1 MLEIV
6 SQLEDWESKGG
17 EGNLIQTP
25 HRVLFWNAQAR
36 AVCIRESL
44 TWTLDQQRHPWASTW
59 SKVRKTHVQPAT
71 KYIFRHSDSEHE
83 GEVNLRAP
91 AGLAPDL
98 TGCSRYIALT
108 DLGCGSKSNGGLWV
122 AATYILGPPEKRG
135 KGRWKG
141 KHISIRYLRR
151 LSGIDS
157 AIKTRM
163 IGQTQSVARGLDAF
177 RTSLT
182 PVCCLAP
189 CVSGSEEG
197 GALICLT
204 GSPRV
209 CCLSFDQSR
218 NLAEAK
224 VHGLP
229 DGVSAPRVFRRLPIL
244 WLPLPCAST
253 WSLTR

>member
-1 MLEIV
+1 M
-6 SQLEDWESKGG
+6 
-17 EGNLIQTP
+17 
-25 HRVLFWNAQAR
+25 
-36 AVCIRESL
+36 
-44 TWTLDQQRHPWASTW
+44 
-59 SKVRKTHVQPAT
+59 RKAHVQPAT
-71 KYIFRHSDSEHE
+71 KCNIRHNDSEHE
-83 GEVNLRAP
+83 GEVNLRDP
-91 AGLAPDL
+91 AGLALDL

-135 KGRWKG
+135 KGRWKE
-141 KHISIRYLRR
+141 KHISIRYLEW

-157 AIKTRM
+157 SVGTYM
-163 IGQTQSVARGLDAF
+163 IGQTRSVARGLDAF

-182 PVCCLAP
+182 PVWCLAP
-189 CVSGSEEG
+189 CVSGSKEG

-204 GSPRV
+204 GSRRG

-229 DGVSAPRVFRRLPIL
+229 DGVSTPRVFRRLPIV
-244 WLPLPCAST
+244 WLLLPCAST